1 MTKAVVYARVSSK
14 EQEREGFSIP
24 AQLKLLREY
33 ASRNGFELAK
43 EFIDVETAKNPGRQ
57 NFAEMVRFCTKNKN
71 CRVVL
76 VEKTD
81 RLYRNFRDAVTL
93 EDLDLEIHL
102 VKEGQ
107 IISKD
112 AKSQAKLI
120 HGMQLV
126 LARNYIENLREE
138 VKKGMR
144 EKAEQG
150 IYPGRAPFGYRNNRA
165 DRTIQ
170 IHPENAQT
178 VTRIFELYASEQ
190 YSLTELH
197 KAVRSLTGKTISRA
211 YLHTI
216 LTSPFYAGN
225 FSWGGT
231 LYRGTHGV
239 FISGDLYERVR
250 VALRRHNKPKYGKP
264 QIAFRGLL
272 TCAHDNCAITAE
284 RKKGKY
290 VYYRCTGYRGKCAT
304 PRFTES
310 EIAGKLGVVL
320 KNIHIPDAILAQLQ
334 ESLTC
339 DQDQLLENTTA
350 QRNILKQRL
359 SAIQRRMDQAYQDKL
374 DGSIPQD
381 LWERK
386 RLEWSEDERQI
397 QTALTRL
404 QAPSSDRIL
413 DAKRTLELANK
424 AYSLYLTKNSEQQA
438 KLLRMVL
445 LNCSIN
451 EISICPTY
459 RKPFDLI
466 CQRAEN
472 QEWSGREDLNLR
484 PPGPEDWFHEESI
497 L

>member
-1 MTKAVVYARVSSK
+1 MKKAVLYARVSSK

-33 ASRNGFELAK
+33 ASRNEFQVVK
-43 EFIDVETAKNPGRQ
+43 EFIDIETAKNPGRQ
-57 NFAEMVRFCTKNKN
+57 NFAEMVRFFGKNRD
-71 CRVVL
+71 CRSVL

-150 IYPGRAPFGYRNNRA
+150 IYPGRAPLGYRNNRA
-165 DRTIQ
+165 DRTIE
-170 IHPENAQT
+170 IHTANAQI
-178 VTRIFELYASEQ
+178 VTTIFELYASGQ
-190 YSLTELH
+190 YSLSELH
-197 KAVRSLTGKTISRA
+197 KAVRCSTGKTISRA

-216 LTSPFYAGN
+216 LTNPFYVGHFA
-225 FSWGGT
+225 WGGK
-231 LYRGTHGV
+231 LYRGTHKP
-239 FISGDLYERVR
+239 FILGDLYERAQA
-250 VALRRHNKPKYGKP
+250 ALRGHNKPKYGK
-264 QIAFRGLL
+264 QEIAFRGLL
-272 TCAHDNCAITAE
+272 RCAHDHCTITGE

-310 EIAGKLGVVL
+310 AMAEKLGVVL
-320 KNIHIPDAILAQLQ
+320 KDIHIPDAILARLQ
-334 ESLTC
+334 ESLSH
-339 DQDQLLENTTA
+339 DQDQWLENATA
-350 QRNILKQRL
+350 QRNGMEQRL
-359 SAIQRRMDQAYQDKL
+359 STVRRRMDQAYQDKL
-374 DGSIPQD
+374 DGNIPQEF
-381 LWERK
+381 WERK
-386 RLEWSEDERQI
+386 MLEWSEEERHI
-397 QTALTRL
+397 QAALTRL
-404 QAPSSDRIL
+404 EVPSTDRIL
-413 DAKRTLELANK
+413 NAKRILELANK
-424 AYSLYLTKNSEQQA
+424 AYSLYLTQNSTQQA
-438 KLLRMVL
+438 TLLRIVL
-445 LNCSIN
+445 LNCSVD
-451 EISICPTY
+451 ETSVRPSY

-484 PPGPEDWFHEESI
+484 PPGPEPDSRAC
-497 L
+497 

>member
-1 MTKAVVYARVSSK
+1 MKKAVGYARVSSR

-33 ASRNGFELAK
+33 ASRNGFELVK

-150 IYPGRAPFGYRNNRA
+150 TYPGRAPFGYRNNRA

-170 IHPENAQT
+170 IHPENAQI

-190 YSLTELH
+190 YSLSELQ
-197 KAVRSLTGKTISRA
+197 KAVRSL
-211 YLHTI
+211 
-216 LTSPFYAGN
+216 
-225 FSWGGT
+225 
-231 LYRGTHGV
+231 
-239 FISGDLYERVR
+239 
-250 VALRRHNKPKYGKP
+250 
-264 QIAFRGLL
+264 
-272 TCAHDNCAITAE
+272 
-284 RKKGKY
+284 KGK
-290 VYYRCTGYRGKCAT
+290 
-304 PRFTES
+304 
-310 EIAGKLGVVL
+310 
-320 KNIHIPDAILAQLQ
+320 NNLA
-334 ESLTC
+334 S
-339 DQDQLLENTTA
+339 
-350 QRNILKQRL
+350 L
-359 SAIQRRMDQAYQDKL
+359 SAYD
-374 DGSIPQD
+374 S
-381 LWERK
+381 
-386 RLEWSEDERQI
+386 
-397 QTALTRL
+397 
-404 QAPSSDRIL
+404 
-413 DAKRTLELANK
+413 
-424 AYSLYLTKNSEQQA
+424 
-438 KLLRMVL
+438 
-445 LNCSIN
+445 
-451 EISICPTY
+451 
-459 RKPFDLI
+459 
-466 CQRAEN
+466 
-472 QEWSGREDLNLR
+472 
-484 PPGPEDWFHEESI
+484 
-497 L
+497 